1 MFLTSSEPEDFQ
13 TRCRS
18 ELMPQV
24 DSQLEAVA
32 QAAARTLA
40 DIDQVAADSSFVADI
55 VVAAELAADTAAA
68 DTEAVA
74 AGIAQRQDMDRRSS
88 YGDY

>member
-1 MFLTSSEPEDFQ
+1 MFLTSSEPGDFQ

-18 ELMPQV
+18 ELALQT

-40 DIDQVAADSSFVADI
+40 NIDQVAADI
-55 VVAAELAADTAAA
+55 VVAAELAVDMAAV
-68 DTEAVA
+68 DIEVV
-74 AGIAQRQDMDRRSS
+74 AGIVQRQDVDKRSS
-88 YGDY
+88 YVDY

>member
-18 ELMPQV
+18 ELAPQAN
-24 DSQLEAVA
+24 SQLEAVA

-40 DIDQVAADSSFVADI
+40 NIDQVAADSSFVADI
-55 VVAAELAADTAAA
+55 VVAAGLAADTAVA
-68 DTEAVA
+68 DTEIV
-74 AGIAQRQDMDRRSS
+74 AGIVQRQDMDKHSFC
-88 YGDY
+88 GDC

>member
-1 MFLTSSEPEDFQ
+1 MFLTSSELEDFY

-18 ELMPQV
+18 ESAPQA

-32 QAAARTLA
+32 QAAARTLVG
-40 DIDQVAADSSFVADI
+40 IDRVAADSNFVADI
-55 VVAAELAADTAAA
+55 VVAAELVVDMAAV

-74 AGIAQRQDMDRRSS
+74 AGIAQRQDMDKRSS
-88 YGDY
+88 YVDC

>member
-18 ELMPQV
+18 ERAPQA
-24 DSQLEAVA
+24 DSYLEAVA

-40 DIDQVAADSSFVADI
+40 DIDQVAADSSSVADI
-55 VVAAELAADTAAA
+55 VVAAELAADTAAV
-68 DTEAVA
+68 DIEVV
-74 AGIAQRQDMDRRSS
+74 AGIVQRQDMDKYSS
-88 YGDY
+88 CVDY

>member
-18 ELMPQV
+18 ELAPQAN
-24 DSQLEAVA
+24 SQLEAVA

-40 DIDQVAADSSFVADI
+40 NIDQVAADSSFVADI
-55 VVAAELAADTAAA
+55 VVAAELAADMTAA
-68 DTEAVA
+68 DIEVV
-74 AGIAQRQDMDRRSS
+74 AGIVQRRDMDKYSS
-88 YGDY
+88 CVDY

>member
-18 ELMPQV
+18 ELAPQAN
-24 DSQLEAVA
+24 SQLEAVA

-40 DIDQVAADSSFVADI
+40 DIDQVAANSSF
-55 VVAAELAADTAAA
+55 VAAELAADTAAV
-68 DTEAVA
+68 DIEAA
-74 AGIAQRQDMDRRSS
+74 AGIVQRQDMDRHSFCV
-88 YGDY
+88 DY

>member
-1 MFLTSSEPEDFQ
+1 MFLTSSEPKDFQ

-18 ELMPQV
+18 ELAPQA
-24 DSQLEAVA
+24 DSQLEVAA

-55 VVAAELAADTAAA
+55 VVAAELAADTVAA
-68 DTEAVA
+68 DTEAA
-74 AGIAQRQDMDRRSS
+74 ARIARQQDMDRHSS

>member
-1 MFLTSSEPEDFQ
+1 MFLTSSELGDFQ

-18 ELMPQV
+18 ELAPQAN
-24 DSQLEAVA
+24 SQLEAVA

-40 DIDQVAADSSFVADI
+40 NIDQVAADSSFVADI
-55 VVAAELAADTAAA
+55 VVAAGLAADTTAA

-74 AGIAQRQDMDRRSS
+74 GIVRRQDIDRHSS
-88 YGDY
+88 YVDY

>member
-18 ELMPQV
+18 ELMPQA

-40 DIDQVAADSSFVADI
+40 DIDQVAADSNFVADI
-55 VVAAELAADTAAA
+55 VVAAELAADTAVV
-68 DTEAVA
+68 DIEAA
-74 AGIAQRQDMDRRSS
+74 AGIVQRQDMDRHSS
-88 YGDY
+88 YDDY